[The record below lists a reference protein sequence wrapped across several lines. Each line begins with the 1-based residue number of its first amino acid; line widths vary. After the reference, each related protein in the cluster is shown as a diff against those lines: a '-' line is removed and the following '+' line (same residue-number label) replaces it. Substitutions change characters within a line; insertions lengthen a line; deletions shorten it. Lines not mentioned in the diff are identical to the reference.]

1 MLNLGK
7 GYKIY
12 EPEKLSEAYEVSN
25 EVSIMANVGVEKVV
39 DVFQHFIAMYDE
51 PLFFI
56 LELPV
61 TCDRE
66 ALIAPGVVEETH
78 KDVYYIDGCTQ
89 EECLVLLEKY
99 GELLVN
105 DGMNRFGFGC
115 HESGDEI
122 MLDKY
127 NVVTIYSRILSKYN
141 DFFEA
146 HEINRVSQLVTA
158 WDTFSDDTPGQA
170 ERYDYNGNWQNEI
183 KSVVQPNGKHFSES
197 YLRTIQSQF
206 NSIINYALN
215 KGYMKSN
222 PLVDIKN
229 MGIKDK
235 RVEFWTPEE
244 YEKFAYYA
252 MEYPQYYYAYEVLY
266 WCGLRIGELL
276 ALSLSDIDFEG
287 GIISV
292 TKTYNQ
298 LSGRE
303 IISTPKTPSS
313 VRKVSMPAFLVDELK
328 EYIGL
333 LYEPKEDQRIFQISK
348 SKINSNFHKLSD
360 QAGLKRITIH
370 GLRHSHVSLLISKKY
385 DIFEV
390 SKRIGHKSV
399 KTTQDIY
406 GHLFDD
412 VQKSIANDLN
422 MIRRGG
428 V

>member
-1 MLNLGK
+1 
-7 GYKIY
+7 
-12 EPEKLSEAYEVSN
+12 
-25 EVSIMANVGVEKVV
+25 
-39 DVFQHFIAMYDE
+39 
-51 PLFFI
+51 
-56 LELPV
+56 
-61 TCDRE
+61 
-66 ALIAPGVVEETH
+66 
-78 KDVYYIDGCTQ
+78 
-89 EECLVLLEKY
+89 
-99 GELLVN
+99 
-105 DGMNRFGFGC
+105 
-115 HESGDEI
+115 
-122 MLDKY
+122 
-127 NVVTIYSRILSKYN
+127 
-141 DFFEA
+141 
-146 HEINRVSQLVTA
+146 
-158 WDTFSDDTPGQA
+158 
-170 ERYDYNGNWQNEI
+170 
-183 KSVVQPNGKHFSES
+183 
-197 YLRTIQSQF
+197 
-206 NSIINYALN
+206 
-215 KGYMKSN
+215 MKSN

-276 ALSLSDIDFEG
+276 ALTLSDIDFED

-292 TKTYNQ
+292 SKTYNH
-298 LSGRE
+298 LNGRE

-313 VRKVSMPAFLVDELK
+313 VRKVSMPAFLIDELK

-348 SKINSNFHKLSD
+348 SKISSNFHKLSD

-385 DIFEV
+385 NIFEV

-428 V
+428 A